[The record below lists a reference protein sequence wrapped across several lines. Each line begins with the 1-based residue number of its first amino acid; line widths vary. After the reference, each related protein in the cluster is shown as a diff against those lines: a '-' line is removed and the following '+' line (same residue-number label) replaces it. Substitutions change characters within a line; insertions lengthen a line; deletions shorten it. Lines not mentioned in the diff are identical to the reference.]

1 VVPDHRPDNGAQP
14 AAWRDRLELIA
25 RGEPLGPLRAVAALA
40 ALAGLVLVGW
50 LLLRDPAAPV
60 ESTLPMAG
68 ASGAAPDASPGTTST
83 STPTELVVHASGAV
97 RNPGLYRVPK
107 GARVADV
114 VQAAGGPVDGA
125 DLDRINLAAPVAD
138 GAQIRILRIGEAAPA
153 GGATGGDAGHVD
165 GGPVNLN
172 TASAA
177 ELEALP
183 GVGPATA
190 SAIVEA
196 RGRRAFRTVDDLLD
210 VPGIG
215 PAKLGQLRDLVRV

>member
-14 AAWRDRLELIA
+14 TAWRDRLDLIA
-25 RGEPLGPLRAVAALA
+25 RGEPFGPARAVAVLA

-68 ASGAAPDASPGTTST
+68 ASDAASGTTST
-83 STPTELVVHASGAV
+83 STPAELVVHASGAV
-97 RNPGLYRVPK
+97 RSPGLYRVPK

-138 GAQIRILRIGEAAPA
+138 GAQIRILLIGEAAPA
-153 GGATGGDAGHVD
+153 GGPTGGDAGQVE

-172 TASAA
+172 TASPA

-183 GVGPATA
+183 GIGPATA

-215 PAKLGQLRDLVRV
+215 PAKLGQLRDLVTV